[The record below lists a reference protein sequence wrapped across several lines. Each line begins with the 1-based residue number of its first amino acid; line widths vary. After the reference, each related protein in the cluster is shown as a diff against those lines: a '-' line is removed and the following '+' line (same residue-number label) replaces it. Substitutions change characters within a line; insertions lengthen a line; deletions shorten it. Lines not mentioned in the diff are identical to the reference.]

1 MGYHG
6 SGQKGNNAINRGRFL
21 TIRYVYVPS
30 PESLFVEA
38 VKVLSMLMGNT
49 V

>member
-21 TIRYVYVPS
+21 TIRYVYDPL
-30 PESLFVEA
+30 PESLFVAA
-38 VKVLSMLMGNT
+38 VRVLSIVNG
-49 V
+49 